1 MLNLSVDKEGMKSTG
16 PSKFS
21 RARGN
26 KTLRLVVIG
35 VLILIAAYMLY
46 SVW

>member
-1 MLNLSVDKEGMKSTG
+1 MVKEDAE
-16 PSKFS
+16 PSKPS
-21 RARGN
+21 KLNQARGN
-26 KTLRLVVIG
+26 KTLRLVIIA